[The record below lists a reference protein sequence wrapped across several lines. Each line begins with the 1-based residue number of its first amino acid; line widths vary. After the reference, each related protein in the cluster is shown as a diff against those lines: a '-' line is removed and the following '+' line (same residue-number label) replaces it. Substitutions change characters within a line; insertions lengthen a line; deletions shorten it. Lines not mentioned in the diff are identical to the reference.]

1 MRYVPPKLNNGAVV
15 LSGLLLFA
23 AAVCLLLSGAPYMPR
38 GVLQIFCAAFA
49 VAGIQITQRF
59 VLTYY
64 EYELLPR
71 PVSGEAA
78 YYGGDA
84 VAAEAGD
91 GPFDGRYDFSVVRI
105 QGERRKT
112 VCSLSCMTLL
122 AVYPGD
128 KKSREEAIQKYG
140 EPSMIYNFKRNLFG
154 ARQVNCLFEF
164 NEKLAEIRLECNEA
178 FESLLR
184 SRILGATTPPTE
196 L

>member
-1 MRYVPPKLNNGAVV
+1 MRYIPPKLNNGAVV

-23 AAVCLLLSGAPYMPR
+23 AAVCLLVSGAPYMPR

-71 PVSGEAA
+71 PVSGDAA
-78 YYGGDA
+78 YYGGEA
-84 VAAEAGD
+84 IAAGAD
-91 GPFDGRYDFSVVRI
+91 DPPFDGRYDFAVVRI

-112 VCSLSCMTLL
+112 VCSLSCMTLI
-122 AVYPGD
+122 AVYQSD
-128 KKSREEAIQKYG
+128 KKSREEAAQKYG
-140 EPSMIYNFKRNLFG
+140 KPALVYNFRRNLFG

-164 NEKLAEIRLECNEA
+164 NDKLAEIRLECNEA
-178 FESLLR
+178 FESMLR
-184 SRILGATTPPTE
+184 SRIRGATTPPE
-196 L
+196 QL